1 MRLLLLVLIISSLYC
16 SYYTFYSSVSSNL
29 LSLSYRFRFLNQN
42 SSDDPYQD
50 GQDIEKLGLTFINNI
65 INETI
70 EERKDYIS
78 DSCHSSL
85 GNALNDP
92 NQLYLIKL
100 FRDSAKNKNDL
111 GSYLDCFTINYQFN
125 NTWTDSIRDNLTY
138 IIIHIDQKLNGY
150 NITDVR
156 YETGHFLF
164 GGCVIKGCNT
174 TDYKILFDGLNSK
187 SDLFPKVTL
196 QEIEV
201 YDWGDNLNTNYSLSF
216 FLNLIPAYLIFFVF
230 LWSCFPSIPVFM
242 FRSFFRKYEEN
253 SNKNEDFL
261 FSQSNLSDE
270 PDIFK
275 ILKQESEKK
284 LEENDKSDSLIYKK
298 NNEESLI
305 EKSKISVIN
314 ITYDQ
319 IKLNRLKNCF
329 ELIENAEEILNTNVS
344 LHNMTINNDSG
355 LSIVKGLR
363 GLNIIWLIVGFVF
376 KILYNSPIKIFCN
389 IAFKKLVMSFTY
401 SFILFGLR
409 FSPRIFFSL
418 SGYCLI
424 YKMLCYLDNEVDRL
438 ENDSRKNTFL
448 ESEPIAEGKSLILS
462 QKISYKTKVIEE
474 TSTFINVES
483 ENQASKHI
491 FEDGMRNKKTSIKT
505 LSREKIDPERE
516 PTIKNL
522 SNTISNN
529 MYISFPSHSTLAKT
543 LNYHCL
549 KNFMFLQIYKYLI
562 FVTVVIT
569 FKFTY
574 YNFIGA
580 LYSPG
585 PLWVYLKEVILN
597 KFTYIK
603 MFSMI
608 FLISGFC
615 DTVHYAYDQFWCA
628 QNEIFF
634 FIIFSILIF
643 VFYKKNWRFDL
654 FIIFSFLILILTK
667 LSLFLTLFY
676 FAELKFLPSLSF
688 NANGYLYIQKN
699 PFYNMPSFLIGL
711 FFGSVNYCIQK
722 SITKENFKDINK
734 KFLFIPCQ
742 FRSFF
747 RKFEFTKVIIFS
759 VLFGILF
766 ILTFLGYMIIYNFL
780 FYSKDEFM
788 NDFYSNLWVNIF
800 FLFDIEFGI
809 LFMYLILIPLFLMGE
824 NFIIS
829 FFSHDYWNFLSRP
842 YFMFILL
849 LNIVTLY
856 IFYQS
861 ESRVKLELF
870 NIIFFSLLVLMILM
884 IISASCYIIFEV
896 PLKKMNKLFIEI
908 IRENKEKKCKRE
920 CSINKSK
927 NK

>member
-1 MRLLLLVLIISSLYC
+1 MRLLLPVFILSSLYA
-16 SYYTFYSSVSSNL
+16 SYYTFYNSPSSNL
-29 LSLSYRFRFLNQN
+29 LTLSYRLRILNQN
-42 SSDDPYQD
+42 LKEDPNKD
-50 GQDIEKLGLTFINNI
+50 GQDIEKLGLIFINNI

-70 EERKDYIS
+70 EERRNNIS
-78 DSCHSSL
+78 DSCYSSL
-85 GNALNDP
+85 NNALNDP

-156 YETGHFLF
+156 YETGNFLF

-174 TDYKILFDGLNSK
+174 TEYKILFDGLNNK

-196 QEIEV
+196 DEIDV
-201 YDWGDNLNTNYSLSF
+201 YDWGDNINTYYSLSF
-216 FLNLIPAYLIFFVF
+216 FLQLIPAYLIFFVL
-230 LWSCFPSIPVFM
+230 LWSCFPYIPVYIFKC
-242 FRSFFRKYEEN
+242 FFT
-253 SNKNEDFL
+253 KNEDVNNKF
-261 FSQSNLSDE
+261 QDNLTTDYNESAIPE
-270 PDIFK
+270 IFK
-275 ILKQESEKK
+275 ILNQDNEKK
-284 LEENDKSDSLIYKK
+284 IEDDEKSDSKIYKK
-298 NNEESLI
+298 FNEESLI
-305 EKSKISVIN
+305 LNSKISVIS
-314 ITYDQ
+314 YDQ

-363 GLNIIWLIVGFVF
+363 GLNIIWVILGCVF

-389 IAFKKLVMSFTY
+389 VAFKKLVMSFTY
-401 SFILFGLR
+401 TFILFGLR

-418 SGYCLI
+418 SGFCLI
-424 YKMLCYLDNEVDRL
+424 YKMLCYLDNEVEKL
-438 ENDSRKNTFL
+438 ENESRKNTFIDS
-448 ESEPIAEGKSLILS
+448 ESMVEGKSLLKS
-462 QKISYKTKVIEE
+462 HKKSDLTKEIEE
-474 TSTFINVES
+474 TSTYTIIES
-483 ENQASKHI
+483 ENQTNKQNFNEVI
-491 FEDGMRNKKTSIKT
+491 RNKKTSVKT
-505 LSREKIDPERE
+505 LSREKIDPECE
-516 PTIKNL
+516 PTLKNL
-522 SNTISNN
+522 SNTFSNN
-529 MYISFPSHSTLAKT
+529 LFISYPSHSTFAKN
-543 LNYHCL
+543 LNYSSL
-549 KNFMFLQIYKYLI
+549 RYFLFLQIYKYLMFI
-562 FVTVVIT
+562 LAVVT

-608 FLISGFC
+608 FLLSGFSE
-615 DTVHYAYDQFWCA
+615 TLHYGYDLFWCA

-634 FIIFSILIF
+634 FIIFSLLIF

-654 FIIFSFLILILTK
+654 FIIFSFIILIFIK
-667 LSLFLTLFY
+667 LGLFLAMFY
-676 FAELKFLPSLSF
+676 TAEQKFLPSLSF
-688 NANGYLYIQKN
+688 NSNKYFYIQKN

-734 KFLFIPCQ
+734 KFLNIPCK

-747 RKFEFTKVIIFS
+747 RKYEFTKVILFS
-759 VLFGILF
+759 LIFGILF
-766 ILTFLGYMIIYNFL
+766 ILTCLGYMIIYNFL
-780 FYSKDEFM
+780 FYPKDEFM
-788 NDFYSNLWVNIF
+788 NDFYNNLWVNIF
-800 FLFDIEFGI
+800 FLLDIEFGI

-849 LNIVTLY
+849 LNTVTLY
-856 IFYQS
+856 VFYQS

-870 NIIFFSLLVLMILM
+870 NIIFFSLLVMMIIM
-884 IISASCYIIFEV
+884 IISASCYISFEV
-896 PLKKMNKLFIEI
+896 PLKKLNKLILES
-908 IRENKEKKCKRE
+908 IREKSEKKCKE
-920 CSINKSK
+920 EGSINKSK